1 VELQIDNFATAA
13 EGEAWMQSAAFSANP
28 VGVEYDPDQLVKR
41 FAAGEPVA
49 ELVKRP

>member
-1 VELQIDNFATAA
+1 MKS
-13 EGEAWMQSAAFSANP
+13 EAFNANP

-41 FAAGEPVA
+41 FASGEPVS